1 VIYYLGWHNIWQK
14 LKNFKII
21 TMKKIMLLTLA
32 VALFSPRMFAQ
43 SPTHTNFYKVA
54 SHQTADVN
62 IELVDIIARMD
73 FSKFKI
79 KLDSK
84 SNDILIY
91 EPSQSSFV
99 IGGNNCEVADKSM
112 IIDPLGKGSRVINA
126 KCAGTD
132 MHVDNYTFNFDGLYK
147 VSKDVP
153 PLDAPNFILPPSIND
168 FTVGDYKVEMT
179 GIKKITAITVVDF
192 KVTYTGSGYGLVNA
206 NRLGVKIDSGQEFAN
221 TRNNQKELMLANGES
236 GRIVAEFKIPGK
248 IADMQFA
255 NMEILWRDTFK
266 ESKAEKLDGHTFEI
280 VIDPGMT
287 AGKNK

>member
-1 VIYYLGWHNIWQK
+1 MYYLGWHNIWQRHG
-14 LKNFKII
+14 NFKIS
-21 TMKKIMLLTLA
+21 TMKKVMLLTLA
-32 VALFSPRMFAQ
+32 IAFIFPSLFAQ
-43 SPTHTNFYKVA
+43 SPTHTNYYKVA

-62 IELVDIIARMD
+62 IELVDVIARMD

-91 EPSQSSFV
+91 EPAQSSFS
-99 IGGNNCEVADKSM
+99 IGGNTCEVADKSIVM
-112 IIDPLGKGSRVINA
+112 DPLGKGSRVINA
-126 KCAGTD
+126 KCTGID

-153 PLDAPNFILPPSIND
+153 HLDAPNFILPPSVND
-168 FTVGDYKVEMT
+168 FIVGDYKVEMT
-179 GIKKITAITVVDF
+179 GIKKLTAITIVDF

-206 NRLGVKIDSGQEFAN
+206 NRLGVKIESGQEFAN
-221 TRNNQKELMLANGES
+221 TRMNQKELMLATGET
-236 GRIVAEFKIPGK
+236 GKITAEFKIPGK

-280 VIDPGMT
+280 EIDRGLT
-287 AGKNK
+287 GGKNK

>member
-1 VIYYLGWHNIWQK
+1 
-14 LKNFKII
+14 
-21 TMKKIMLLTLA
+21 MLLTLA
-32 VALFSPRMFAQ
+32 IAFVFPSLFAQ
-43 SPTHTNFYKVA
+43 SPTHTNYYKVV

-91 EPSQSSFV
+91 EPAESSFN
-99 IGGNNCEVADKSM
+99 ISGNKCEVADKS
-112 IIDPLGKGSRVINA
+112 IVIDPLGKGSRVINA
-126 KCAGTD
+126 KCAGID

-153 PLDAPNFILPPSIND
+153 PLDAPNFILPPSVND

-221 TRNNQKELMLANGES
+221 TRNNQKELMLASGES